1 MTTMYES
8 PITEIIGEMRMKQV
22 EEQENHIYE
31 CIQQYGI
38 NVDKEELIK
47 ALQYDRDQYEKGYR
61 DAIIKFAEEAEERL
75 LELRKTYRDYK
86 ERCVVNTCRLEIM
99 EMVGDNN
106 V

>member
-1 MTTMYES
+1 MYES
-8 PITEIIGEMRMKQV
+8 PITEIIGEMQMKQR
-22 EEQENHIYE
+22 EEQDRQIYE

-61 DAIIKFAEEAEERL
+61 DAVVKFAEEAEERL

-86 ERCVVNTCRLEIM
+86 ERCVVNACRLEIM
-99 EMVGDNN
+99 EMVGKTNEM
-106 V
+106 